1 LEQQYQKNQEQ
12 DETGSS
18 SYAPSELSFET
29 KQSIQ
34 LEIIINC
41 THILYQLSRAGIL
54 SQRKEVIDDGV
65 FDVML
70 NLASFDLD
78 ADKNDHQLMERI
90 AIIQTLAA
98 KTISSISSLGK
109 YPISYVNNNKLI
121 CLNSLT
127 STKYHSTHPAYKQ
140 IGSFAWYL

>member
-1 LEQQYQKNQEQ
+1 LEQQSQKNQEQ

-41 THILYQLSRAGIL
+41 THILYLLSRAGIL

-98 KTISSISSLGK
+98 KTISSISSLGN
-109 YPISYVNNNKLI
+109 INFI
-121 CLNSLT
+121 C
-127 STKYHSTHPAYKQ
+127 
-140 IGSFAWYL
+140 